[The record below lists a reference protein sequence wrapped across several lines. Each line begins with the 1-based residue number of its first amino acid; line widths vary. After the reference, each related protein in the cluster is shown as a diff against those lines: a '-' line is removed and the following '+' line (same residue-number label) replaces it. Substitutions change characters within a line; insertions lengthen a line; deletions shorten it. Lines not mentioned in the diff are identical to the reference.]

1 MAKCLSFHAAYR
13 CRSSGACCSAG
24 WTIPFTAAEYR
35 EVSGLPLSR
44 PSFLP
49 LNDVATGAMAA
60 GVRDGG
66 PCTFLEPGVHLCEIH
81 RLGGHAALP
90 LACRMFPRIVL
101 HDPRGTFI
109 SLSHF
114 CPTAASL
121 LFESGPP
128 AAIVDAPR
136 SLTDVGALDGLD
148 ARDVWAP
155 LLRPGVLMDHES
167 YGAWERL
174 AVESLTR
181 EGVAPGDSLAA
192 LDAATTRL
200 LQWTPGG
207 TPLPHAVRDAFARYD
222 PPVSAM
228 APHEPAVKRWL
239 AARLF
244 GTWIA
249 YQGEGLPTIIRYLRA
264 CLASFEI
271 EMARDGDALEA
282 IRRCDRLI
290 VHDASS
296 QRMATL
302 LNDERT

>member
-24 WTIPFTAAEYR
+24 WTIPFTAEEYQ
-35 EVSGLPLSR
+35 EVSGLPLTR

-49 LNDVATGAMAA
+49 LTGGAMAA

-66 PCTFLEPGVHLCEIH
+66 PCTFLEDGMHLCEIH

-90 LACRMFPRIVL
+90 LTCRMFPRIVL

-109 SLSHF
+109 TLSHF

-128 AAIVDAPR
+128 VAIVDAPA

-148 ARDVWAP
+148 AREVWAP

-167 YGAWERL
+167 YGAWEQL
-174 AVESLTR
+174 AVEELTR
-181 EGVAPGDSLAA
+181 EDVAPGDSLAA
-192 LDAATTRL
+192 LEAATARL
-200 LQWTPGG
+200 LRWTPGG
-207 TPLPHAVRDAFARYD
+207 VPLLHAVRDAFARSA
-222 PPVSAM
+222 PPASAL

-249 YQGEGLPTIIRYLRA
+249 YQGEGLPTIVRYLRA

-271 EMARDGDALEA
+271 EVARDGDALEA

-296 QRMATL
+296 QRIATL
-302 LNDERT
+302 LNDRP